1 MKESLQEV
9 TEAEIAQFK
18 KKLKLLKKFK
28 GKHTEL
34 ISLYIPENADRSNI
48 MGQIN
53 EELSQSSNI
62 KSPTTRKNVQGAL
75 RKISNFLKTIDFKIP
90 KFGMVVFSGNVS
102 EIEGR
107 ENIQLFTVHP
117 PKELKTKLYWC
128 DSEFHLA
135 PLLEMA
141 EPQEFYGI
149 ATIDKNE
156 STIALLAGKKYEIL
170 GHFTSG
176 ISGKHQAG
184 GQCLLPETLIQ
195 LSDGNIVEL
204 SECHNPSSVKSADF
218 ENFKVND
225 SFINGKWETIKPEIF
240 EISTKEPRMEIS
252 CSKDHAF
259 FCWKNG
265 TIIEKTAEE
274 LNEGEFLLLPEK
286 VKVEGKIQKLQN
298 NCFNSFNVL
307 ESGRKELIATRK
319 KIGFSQKKLA
329 EKTSLFQANI
339 SALELGKF
347 APRHKTL
354 GKICESLGIDFN
366 EFSQKNCTPNSK
378 LFLPKELSNE
388 LAQLAGYFLGD
399 GFFETERIRFFE
411 GRKEIIEKYAKIAKK
426 LFNANMNLRHRE
438 SKNYFELTVYGKP
451 VVKFFK
457 ENFPELSERKRFVPK
472 KALKS
477 KDSVFAS
484 FIRGLFDAEG
494 YITTEHLALGM
505 HNEKTVKQLQLA
517 FLRFGIISSLNRH
530 SNNRNPYSKQTRFSV
545 QIDEKK
551 SLKLFYE
558 KIGFS
563 SKEKMQKLENLIAE
577 RSSKSSVRQ
586 LIVSGKEIR
595 GIIEKNGF
603 KITDFPKVS
612 NFFRNERMMG
622 KETFKNSILKQC
634 KSKKLKQELENILEK
649 EILPAKISKIN
660 RKELPTK
667 MIDISVEKRN
677 FIANGLIVHNSAHR
691 FERLHEEAVHEFY
704 KRIAEKLNQTFVQYG
719 DKLKGLIIGGPGITK
734 NYFLNT
740 ELMDYRLKKKVIG
753 VIDTSYTDESGL
765 REIVQKAEDLLKD
778 TDIIK
783 EQQVISNFLS
793 ETVKTGLTAYGQKEV
808 EEALA
813 MGKVSTILLSEGL
826 EWMVYKFQ
834 CNGCNTIEEILVKDP
849 LNFNEKTFRCK
860 KCGSEAEVVEEIDY
874 IDFMLE
880 KAQSTSTEVKI
891 VSVETNEG
899 EQFLKGFG
907 GIGAILRYK

>member
-1 MKESLQEV
+1 MKADLEEIS
-9 TEAEIAQFK
+9 EAEIAQFK
-18 KKLKLLKKFK
+18 KKLKMLKKFK

-34 ISLYIPENADRSNI
+34 ISLYVPENADRSNI
-48 MGQIN
+48 MGQIS

-75 RKISNFLKTIDFKIP
+75 RKINNFLKTIDFKIP
-90 KFGMVVFSGNVS
+90 KNGLVVFSGNVS

-135 PLLEMA
+135 PLEEMA

-170 GHFTSG
+170 AHFTSG

-184 GQCLLPETLIQ
+184 GQCLLPNTLIQ

-204 SECHNPSSVKSADF
+204 ENCHNPSSVKSADF
-218 ENFKVND
+218 ENFTVKD
-225 SFINGKWETIKPEIF
+225 SFINDKWETLKPEIF
-240 EISTKEPRMEIS
+240 EIVTKEPRMEIS
-252 CSKDHAF
+252 CSKDHGF

-265 TIIEKTAEE
+265 KIIEKTAGE
-274 LNEGEFLLLPEK
+274 LHEGEFLLLPEK
-286 VKVEGKIQKLQN
+286 IHVGGKIQRLEKN
-298 NCFNSFNVL
+298 FFNSFEVS
-307 ESGRKELIATRK
+307 EKGRKYLENSRK
-319 KIGFSQKKLA
+319 KMGFSQKQLA
-329 EKTSLFQANI
+329 EKTGLFQANI

-347 APRHKTL
+347 CPRYNTL
-354 GKICESLGIDFN
+354 KKICEATGIDFN
-366 EFSQKNCTPNSK
+366 YFSSKQCSPNSK
-378 LFLPKELSNE
+378 LILPGELNKE
-388 LAQLAGYFLGD
+388 LAQLAGYFTGD
-399 GFFETERIRFFE
+399 GCFEKERIRFFDE
-411 GRKEIIEKYAKIAKK
+411 RKKVIEKYESVAKK
-426 LFNANMNLRHRE
+426 LFNANTCVRFRQ

-451 VVKFFK
+451 IVKFLQ
-457 ENFPELSERKRFVPK
+457 ENFPELCGKKRFIPK

-477 KDSVFAS
+477 KDDVLAA
-484 FIRGLFDAEG
+484 FIKGIFDAEG
-494 YITTEHLALGM
+494 YATTEHLALGM
-505 HNEKTVKQLQLA
+505 NNEKTVKQLQLA
-517 FLRFGIISSLNRH
+517 LLRFGIIASLNRH
-530 SNNRNPYSKQTRFSV
+530 SNNRNPYSKKTRFTV

-551 SLKLFYE
+551 SLELFCKKMGFTSSEKNEKL
-558 KIGFS
+558 KQLALS
-563 SKEKMQKLENLIAE
+563 
-577 RSSKSSVRQ
+577 RSGKSNVRQ
-586 LIVSGKEIR
+586 IIVSGKEIR
-595 GIIEKNGF
+595 EIIEKHGF

-622 KETFKNSILKQC
+622 KQVFENSILGF
-634 KSKKLKQELENILEK
+634 SKNKKMREELKLVLEK
-649 EILPAKISKIN
+649 EVLPAKISKITV
-660 RKELPTK
+660 KKLPAK

-704 KRIAEKLNQTFVQYG
+704 KRIAEKLNSIFLQYG
-719 DKLKGLIIGGPGITK
+719 DRLKGMIIGGPGITK

-740 ELMDYRLKKKVIG
+740 ELLDYRLKKKVIG
-753 VIDTSYTDESGL
+753 VLDSSYTDDSGI
-765 REIVQKAEDLLKD
+765 REIVQKSEDLLKD

-783 EQQVISNFLS
+783 EQQLISHFLS
-793 ETVKTGLTAYGQKEV
+793 ETVKTGLTAYGQLEV

-813 MGKVSTILLSEGL
+813 MGKVSMLLLSEGL

-834 CNGCNTIEEILVKDP
+834 CNGCNQSEEILVKDP
-849 LNFNEKTFRCK
+849 LNFNEKTYRCK
-860 KCGSEAEVVEEIDY
+860 KCNSEAEVVEEIDY

-880 KAQSTSTEVKI
+880 KAQNTNTVVKV
-891 VSVETNEG
+891 VSVETGEG